1 MRENPRS
8 GGSSAQPAVVA
19 FRRMKCTRCDDCGW
33 LCENHTRR
41 PSLGNRACDCGW
53 AGTPCLACNTL
64 DDEDDPP
71 RPPEGFKISI
81 DKDTGGIEGPAA
93 GQQRQLQPYDHS
105 KGFEPANMP
114 LTTIRVLLVDDEIM
128 IRMTVADLVEQA
140 RTVGAAYQPLTQL
153 LYKVELIPYV
163 DFLAHQFEGNL
174 CPRAAKERAG
184 VPTGIAR

>member
-1 MRENPRS
+1 VTIVAGFARTIRGGLRS
-8 GGSSAQPAVVA
+8 AIALATAGGPA
-19 FRRMKCTRCDDCGW
+19 
-33 LCENHTRR
+33 R
-41 PSLGNRACDCGW
+41 PAW
-53 AGTPCLACNTL
+53 PANTL

-81 DKDTGGIEGPAA
+81 DKDAGGIEGPAA
-93 GQQRQLQPYDHS
+93 GQQRQLQPYHS

-163 DFLAHQFEGNL
+163 DFLAHHF
-174 CPRAAKERAG
+174 
-184 VPTGIAR
+184 IANINV